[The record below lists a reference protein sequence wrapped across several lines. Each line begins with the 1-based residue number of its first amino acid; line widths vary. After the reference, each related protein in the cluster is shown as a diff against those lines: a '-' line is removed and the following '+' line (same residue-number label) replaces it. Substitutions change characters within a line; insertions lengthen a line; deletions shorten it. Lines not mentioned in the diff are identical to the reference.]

1 MKTLQNLGSYIHWT
15 FYRRKK
21 ISDYLLAL
29 NKASKAQYDSEILSS
44 TEFLKTLSLP
54 PKRIKKPNFKYN
66 EEESSRSEEYGNKKI
81 KIPPMPTFSETGN
94 LNCSLLKLYFK
105 LKNVLII
112 FTSGNFMKDVKVS
125 EPCTIISEPNYNYKL

>member
-1 MKTLQNLGSYIHWT
+1 MILRFYQVPSSLKLYLYLQ
-15 FYRRKK
+15 
-21 ISDYLLAL
+21 
-29 NKASKAQYDSEILSS
+29 SESI
-44 TEFLKTLSLP
+44 
-54 PKRIKKPNFKYN
+54 KPNFKYN

-81 KIPPMPTFSETGN
+81 KIPPMPTFLETGN